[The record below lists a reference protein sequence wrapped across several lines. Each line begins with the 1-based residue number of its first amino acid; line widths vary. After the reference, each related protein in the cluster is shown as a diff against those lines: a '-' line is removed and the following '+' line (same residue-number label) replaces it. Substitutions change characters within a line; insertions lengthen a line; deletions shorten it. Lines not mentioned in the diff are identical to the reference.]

1 MEKQILG
8 KTLIKEMPVERMDGK
23 KVIDPSDVPPA
34 ETGNTDTPGD
44 TGDGPDTPTA
54 DILSQEQLDS
64 VLDYVT
70 ERSRKGTGF
79 MLGKLWVST
88 ETLLLALNLLVAVIG
103 VIVVASKRR

>member
-8 KTLIKEMPVERMDGK
+8 KNLIADFPVYRVDGK
-23 KVIDPSDVPPA
+23 KTFDPSDVPPK
-34 ETGNTDTPGD
+34 EDPGNPGSDTPGNNQ
-44 TGDGPDTPTA
+44 DTPPT
-54 DILSQEQLDS
+54 DGLSPEQLDS